1 MKLTQKI
8 AEINGK
14 LIAFVEARVT
24 IDNVS
29 FKVKVDEKQKS
40 FFNYICRNYGFV
52 IGEIK
57 VGEKVEEKELVI

>member
-1 MKLTQKI
+1 MKLTQKT